1 MGKEQKSFD
10 STEKRK
16 HSRINTSNIVEYA
29 LFDEKRKKI
38 DQGKGRTVNLS
49 QSGALLET
57 KKPLEGSFI
66 LLMTLDLEGKKVQVK
81 GRVANTRKSDR
92 PGFFLTGV
100 EFIGSKDEQINAI
113 VAFVKAY
120 HRLKY
125 AESQKQSNPA

>member
-1 MGKEQKSFD
+1 MGKEQKCFD
-10 STEKRK
+10 STEKSK

-100 EFIGSKDEQINAI
+100 EGIGSKDEEINAI
-113 VAFVKAY
+113 VALL
-120 HRLKY
+120 RC
-125 AESQKQSNPA
+125 